1 MQRPSRGAPERP
13 ARRQRARPAHP
24 AAAPAQSA
32 PDLHA
37 GLQALSESAIHI
49 TVYDLLAHAYDR
61 VAIQYYHDQGAAL
74 LVDQRRFPV
83 PLFAAALPP
92 AFQREVVAA
101 LLADSARAMATFFGF
116 EEMNFLLLDH
126 EQQVYRLVAR
136 EGLFFPNFQPGMYTQ
151 RFGTGLLGTCH
162 LQRCTVLFN
171 DVGAAE
177 HYVRTDAAVRAELAV
192 PVVLGD
198 EVLAIIDSGATQVDV
213 FTPAHA
219 AFIEG
224 FARYLAPAIA
234 DPLAFL
240 RAWRP
245 GVARATSELSA
256 LAQSLN
262 FLSSWH
268 EEWRLRFAQL
278 YTEVAQRNAELVALI
293 ALGESLSSSLR
304 LDTILSTTVAKVAQL
319 LSCEVSWI
327 LLPDDGGRLHI
338 RALHGG
344 SAGGLAEAG
353 IAADSSPQFAVFAQ
367 GEAVITNDLAAVPR
381 SSFDWAFCRRNDI
394 THYATVPLRVR
405 ERTIGVMNV
414 GRTHMAADLH
424 EQDVRLLS
432 TFANQIALAIE
443 NADLYERSRLVGAVE
458 ERNRLARDL
467 HDTLVQSIV
476 GILRTFDGVDA
487 EAAAAVPTLREAI
500 VQARGLARLS
510 LDEARR
516 SVWNLPPVALDGRAL
531 AAALEAYLADWGRR
545 AGVETTFELAGQQL
559 PLAARAEADVLHIA
573 QEALS
578 NIARHAAAR
587 HVAVSLVLSDVELC
601 LRISDDGAGFTYGEQ
616 VAEGA
621 TDGAP
626 LAADGGYGLRGM
638 RERAALLGG
647 QLHIESAP
655 GRGTQLTL
663 TCPLPAATWAQPAA
677 PAPPREPPAY
687 SPTPGRTITVLLADD
702 HPTVREGLRLVV
714 DRAVEMR
721 VVGVA
726 ANGQE
731 TLEMARGL
739 CPDILLLDVQLPDM
753 DGIAVLRQLRKDG
766 VPTRIAML
774 SAHAGDAQVAEAI
787 EAGAVG
793 YLQKDIETAALLGAI
808 RTMAKGQPV
817 FSPAVAARLHERVGL
832 LVNVRA
838 GQLTAREREVLRLF
852 ASGLGYRATAQRLCV
867 SVATVKFHAMNLYQ
881 KLRASSRVEALNRAR
896 EWGLLD

>member
-1 MQRPSRGAPERP
+1 M
-13 ARRQRARPAHP
+13 
-24 AAAPAQSA
+24 
-32 PDLHA
+32 
-37 GLQALSESAIHI
+37 
-49 TVYDLLAHAYDR
+49 
-61 VAIQYYHDQGAAL
+61 
-74 LVDQRRFPV
+74 
-83 PLFAAALPP
+83 
-92 AFQREVVAA
+92 
-101 LLADSARAMATFFGF
+101 
-116 EEMNFLLLDH
+116 
-126 EQQVYRLVAR
+126 
-136 EGLFFPNFQPGMYTQ
+136 
-151 RFGTGLLGTCH
+151 
-162 LQRCTVLFN
+162 
-171 DVGAAE
+171 
-177 HYVRTDAAVRAELAV
+177 LAV
-192 PVVLGD
+192 
-198 EVLAIIDSGATQVDV
+198 
-213 FTPAHA
+213 
-219 AFIEG
+219 
-224 FARYLAPAIA
+224 
-234 DPLAFL
+234 
-240 RAWRP
+240 
-245 GVARATSELSA
+245 
-256 LAQSLN
+256 
-262 FLSSWH
+262 
-268 EEWRLRFAQL
+268 
-278 YTEVAQRNAELVALI
+278 
-293 ALGESLSSSLR
+293 
-304 LDTILSTTVAKVAQL
+304 
-319 LSCEVSWI
+319 
-327 LLPDDGGRLHI
+327 DGGRMHI
-338 RALHGG
+338 RALPGG

-353 IAADSSPQFAVFAQ
+353 IAADGSPQFAVFAQ
-367 GEAVITNDLAAVPR
+367 GEAVITNDLTTVPR

-467 HDTLVQSIV
+467 HDWMVQSMV

-487 EAAAAVPTLREAI
+487 EAAAAAPTLREAI
-500 VQARGLARLS
+500 VQARGRARLS

-516 SVWNLPPVALDGRAL
+516 SVWPLPPVALDGRAL
-531 AAALEAYLADWGRR
+531 AAALEASLADWGRR

-587 HVAVSLVLSDVELC
+587 HVAVSLALSDVELC

-638 RERAALLGG
+638 HERAALLGG

-663 TCPLPAATWAQPAA
+663 TCPLPAAASAQPAA
-677 PAPPREPPAY
+677 PATVPPREPPAY
-687 SPTPGRTITVLLADD
+687 SRTPGRTITVLLADD

-753 DGIAVLRQLRKDG
+753 DGIAVLRQLRTEG
-766 VPTRIAML
+766 VPTRVAML

-808 RTMAKGQPV
+808 
-817 FSPAVAARLHERVGL
+817 
-832 LVNVRA
+832 
-838 GQLTAREREVLRLF
+838 
-852 ASGLGYRATAQRLCV
+852 
-867 SVATVKFHAMNLYQ
+867 
-881 KLRASSRVEALNRAR
+881 
-896 EWGLLD
+896 